1 MRKYRNKP
9 MEGLAAELT
18 AGLKR
23 LRKSYVDAAEGLL
36 ELIDPERT
44 YPYEFVVY
52 RLTGYRSRG
61 RKPAAEPMS
70 GKDVRSD
77 LLRLILDICDSYEMS
92 ADDYSEPVYDTAAL
106 ARQFNVSTKTIQR
119 WRRSGLPARRLVFAD
134 GRRRIAFLNS
144 SVRRFVDSRR
154 KQVARSARFTQMT
167 DRERRDILRRARR
180 MANFTQCS
188 LSDVAR
194 RIARRVGRAV
204 ETVRYT
210 IRKHDRERPRQAIFP
225 DMTGPLDD
233 EEKTAIYRGFL
244 RGVPVPDLAER
255 YHRTRGSVYRIINEM
270 RARQLLKRPI
280 SSVHNPQFDLPDADE
295 EILQPSSLPGSGNGD
310 GKADADAKP
319 AKIPK
324 NLPPYL
330 RALYEVPLLSP
341 AEERDLF
348 RRYNYLKYKADQ
360 FRKRIDVNRIRTSQ
374 LKEVEQLLVQANV
387 VKNRIIRA
395 NLRLVVSIAKKH
407 LGGAQTLFE
416 LISDG
421 NVSLMMA
428 VEKFDY
434 SRGNR
439 FSTYAS
445 WAIIR
450 NFARSVPKERYQLD
464 RFATGHDE
472 ILDIAAGMRTYD
484 PNEINVPELRESIDA
499 VLAQLQPRERAI
511 LIDHYGLDEEGRVK
525 TFDQLGRNLGI
536 SKERVRQIEI
546 RALKKLRKILRPQRA
561 DLLS

>member
-1 MRKYRNKP
+1 MRRYLNKP
-9 MEGLAAELT
+9 MEDLAAELT

-23 LRKSYVDAAEGLL
+23 LRKGYVDAAEGLL
-36 ELIDPERT
+36 RIIDAARR

-52 RLTGYRSRG
+52 RLTGYRPR
-61 RKPAAEPMS
+61 RQDLPAEPLS
-70 GKDVRSD
+70 GKSIRAD
-77 LLRLILDICDSYEMS
+77 LLRLMLDICDSFELS
-92 ADDYSEPVYDTAAL
+92 ADDYREPVYDTPTL
-106 ARQFNVSTKTIQR
+106 ARRFNVSTKTIQR
-119 WRRSGLPARRLVFAD
+119 WRRSGLPARRLILPD
-134 GRRRIAFLNS
+134 GRRRVAFLDS
-144 SVRRFVDSRR
+144 SVRRFVHSRR
-154 KQVARSARFTQMT
+154 TQVARSGKFTQMT
-167 DRERRDILRRARR
+167 ERERREILRRARR
-180 MANFTQCS
+180 MANFTTCN

-194 RIARRVGRAV
+194 RIARRMGRAV

-210 IRKHDRERPRQAIFP
+210 IRKHDSDRPTEAVFP
-225 DMTGPLDD
+225 EVTGPLDD
-233 EEKTAIYRGFL
+233 EEKMSIYRCFL
-244 RGVPVPDLAER
+244 RGVPVPDLADR
-255 YHRTRGSVYRIINEM
+255 FRRTRGSVYRIINEM

-280 SSVHNPQFDLPDADE
+280 AYVHNPQFDLPNADE
-295 EILQPSSLPGSGNGD
+295 LILPRAAEHAPAPD
-310 GKADADAKP
+310 EAEPKP
-319 AKIPK
+319 LKVPR

-330 RALYEVPLLSP
+330 KALYDVPLLSVDD
-341 AEERDLF
+341 EKRLF
-348 RRYNYLKYKADQ
+348 RLYNYLKYKADKLRQ
-360 FRKRIDVNRIRTSQ
+360 RIDVNRIRTSQ
-374 LKEVEQLLVQANV
+374 LKEIEQLLVQANV

-407 LGGAQTLFE
+407 LGGPQNLFE

-450 NFARSVPKERYQLD
+450 NFARSVPRERYQLD

-484 PNEINVPELRESIDA
+484 PNEVNVPELRESIDA
-499 VLAQLQPRERAI
+499 VLAQLQPRERTI
-511 LIDHYGLDEEGRVK
+511 LIDHYGLDEEGRSM